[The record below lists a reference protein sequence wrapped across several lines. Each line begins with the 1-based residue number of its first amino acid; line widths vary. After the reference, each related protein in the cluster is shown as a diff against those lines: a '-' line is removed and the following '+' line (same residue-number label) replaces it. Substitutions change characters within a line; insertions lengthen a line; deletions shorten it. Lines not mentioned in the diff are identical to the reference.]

1 MSTRIYIRLTDAKEL
16 DVCSLLDPVLSA
28 VNGNNAKFRTIN
40 NVDRAC
46 LKSSAD
52 GGGIMTFMY
61 YYANGV
67 GGWQQ
72 MTPAP
77 TEC

>member
-1 MSTRIYIRLTDAKEL
+1 MQRGGPSQADF
-16 DVCSLLDPVLSA
+16 D
-28 VNGNNAKFRTIN
+28 AKFRLIGDTNKI
-40 NVDRAC
+40 C

-52 GGGIMTFMY
+52 GGGIISFMY
-61 YYANGV
+61 YYAAGV

-72 MTPAP
+72 LTSAP